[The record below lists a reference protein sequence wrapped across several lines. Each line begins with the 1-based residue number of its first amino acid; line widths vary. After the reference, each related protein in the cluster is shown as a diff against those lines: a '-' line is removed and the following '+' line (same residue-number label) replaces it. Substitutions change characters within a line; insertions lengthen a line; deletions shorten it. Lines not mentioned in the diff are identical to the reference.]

1 MSIIYMS
8 YNNRIIFLLILFIL
22 VMIFQYYYRLNQ
34 SGNYLQSDTY
44 LHSNDWSSVLY
55 TPPANLI
62 DGIEVRTLP
71 PSHLLAGQKGVF
83 ATKELKNYDV
93 IGEYTGVIR
102 NFKDI
107 NADNLYIFSL
117 VDDIVIDGN
126 HRSNELKYVNSYLN
140 IATTPNLRA
149 THCTLDRYPK
159 ILYICTK
166 DIAVGEE
173 LLIDYGEEYNNAHI
187 LK

>member
-8 YNNRIIFLLILFIL
+8 YNNRIIFLLILFIF
-22 VMIFQYYYRLNQ
+22 VMIFQNYYRVNH
-34 SGNYLQSDTY
+34 GGTY
-44 LHSNDWSSVLY
+44 LHSNDWSSSLININP
-55 TPPANLI
+55 TNFI

-71 PSHLLAGQKGVF
+71 PSHLLAGEKGVF

-107 NADNLYIFSL
+107 DPDNLYIFSL